1 MTTQDMKIIGMGAEA
16 IVYAGE
22 RFGLPVIVKH
32 RIRKDYREPA
42 LDKRLRTERTRREVS
57 LMVRAKKCNVL
68 CPVIVDVEPYKII
81 MTELKGRMLHTV
93 KRMKKEFVVEAAR
106 ILARLHEKNIVHG
119 DFTPANLMIVRRKG
133 RRMLAVIDFGLG
145 FFSQRVED
153 KAMDVLTMKKALDSG
168 WPKRIRQND
177 EKGYLSLGELF
188 VREYAKQSGQG
199 SEIED
204 RVKLIESRVR
214 YAER

>member
-1 MTTQDMKIIGMGAEA
+1 MA
-16 IVYAGE
+16 
-22 RFGLPVIVKH
+22 R
-32 RIRKDYREPA
+32 
-42 LDKRLRTERTRREVS
+42 
-57 LMVRAKKCNVL
+57 
-68 CPVIVDVEPYKII
+68 
-81 MTELKGRMLHTV
+81 
-93 KRMKKEFVVEAAR
+93 KEFVVEAAR

-145 FFSQRVED
+145 FLSQRIED

-188 VREYAKQSGQG
+188 VKEYAKQSDQG
-199 SEIED
+199 REIED